1 MQASICRGGRDAGRA
16 APARGSARRA
26 ATAPTLPEPAPERA
40 ASGSGQEV
48 RLRRRTARLEHAL
61 FVLTLGSVAY
71 VWLGSLLAEA
81 ARGL

>member
-1 MQASICRGGRDAGRA
+1 
-16 APARGSARRA
+16 
-26 ATAPTLPEPAPERA
+26 LPEPAPERA